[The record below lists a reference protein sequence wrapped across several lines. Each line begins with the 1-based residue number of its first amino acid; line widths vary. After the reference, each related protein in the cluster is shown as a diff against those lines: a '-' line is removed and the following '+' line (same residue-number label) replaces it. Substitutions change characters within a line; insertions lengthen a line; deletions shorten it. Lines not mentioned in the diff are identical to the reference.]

1 MSFKYS
7 YNTIVYSGED
17 YLTQVK
23 RLNKFGYDGIE
34 LVGEPSWYNFNEV
47 NKLNEEYNIKVNSIC
62 SIFTSERDLINPEK
76 SMRIKAIDYCKEI
89 ADMGAEI
96 NSTTMIVAPSP
107 VGKIES
113 LKSEEE
119 EMKYAIESIQQVGE
133 YAQKAGISISI
144 EPWNRYE
151 TYFINRLEQAEK
163 ILDALDLTNAGI
175 HGDTFHMSIEEVNIA
190 NAYRKIGSKLNH
202 CHIADSNRAAPGTG
216 HTDFKPILQALKD
229 INFNNYITMELIPP
243 VSDPFACVR
252 GGRAEEF
259 KDNYTEQSINHLKSI
274 EKDLE

>member
-62 SIFTSERDLINPEK
+62 SIFTGERDLINPEK

-151 TYFINRLEQAEK
+151 SYFINRLEQAEK
-163 ILDALDLTNAGI
+163 ILDALELTNAGI

>member
-76 SMRIKAIDYCKEI
+76 LMRIKAIDYCKQI

-96 NSTTMIVAPSP
+96 QSTTMIVAPSP

-113 LKSEEE
+113 IKSEEE

-216 HTDFKPILQALKD
+216 HTDFRPILQALKD
-229 INFNNYITMELIPP
+229 INFSNYITMELIPP

>member
-62 SIFTSERDLINPEK
+62 SIFTNERDLINPEK

-89 ADMGAEI
+89 VDMGAEI

-151 TYFINRLEQAEK
+151 TYFINRLEQAER

-175 HGDTFHMSIEEVNIA
+175 HGDTFHMSIEEVDIA
-190 NAYRKIGSKLNH
+190 NAYKKIGSKLNH

-229 INFNNYITMELIPP
+229 INFSNYITMELIPP

-259 KDNYTEQSINHLKSI
+259 KDNYTEQSINHLKNI
-274 EKDLE
+274 EKDLK

>member
-17 YLTQVK
+17 YVTQVK

-47 NKLNEEYNIKVNSIC
+47 NKLNDEYSIKVNSIC
-62 SIFTSERDLINPEK
+62 SIFTSERDLIHPEI
-76 SMRIKAIDYCKEI
+76 SMRTKAIDYCKEI

-96 NSTTMIVAPSP
+96 SSTTMIVAPSP
-107 VGKIES
+107 VGKIAS
-113 LKSEEE
+113 LEVYDE
-119 EMKYAIESIQQVGE
+119 EMKYAVDSIQQVGE
-133 YAQKAGISISI
+133 YTQKVGINISI

-163 ILDALDLTNAGI
+163 ILDQLDLTNAGI
-175 HGDTFHMSIEEVNIA
+175 HGDTFHMSIEEENIA
-190 NAYRKIGSKLNH
+190 EAYRNIGSKLNH

-216 HTDFKPILQALKD
+216 HTDFKPIMQALKD
-229 INFNNYITMELIPP
+229 INYDNYITMELIPA

-252 GGRAEEF
+252 GGKAEEF
-259 KDNYTEQSINHLKSI
+259 KDNYTEQSINLLKKI
-274 EKDLE
+274 EKELI

>member
-1 MSFKYS
+1 
-7 YNTIVYSGED
+7 
-17 YLTQVK
+17 
-23 RLNKFGYDGIE
+23 
-34 LVGEPSWYNFNEV
+34 
-47 NKLNEEYNIKVNSIC
+47 
-62 SIFTSERDLINPEK
+62 
-76 SMRIKAIDYCKEI
+76 MRIKAIDYCKEI

-163 ILDALDLTNAGI
+163 ILDALELTNAGI

-274 EKDLE
+274 EKDLQ

>member
-17 YLTQVK
+17 YVTQVK
-23 RLNKFGYDGIE
+23 RLNKYGYEGIE

-47 NKLNEEYNIKVNSIC
+47 NKLNDEYNIQVNSIC
-62 SIFTSERDLINPEK
+62 SIFTSERDLIHPDI
-76 SMRIKAIDYCKEI
+76 SMRTKAIDYCKEI
-89 ADMGAEI
+89 ADMGSEI

-133 YAQKAGISISI
+133 YAQKVGMNISI

-163 ILDALDLTNAGI
+163 ILDQLELKNAGI
-175 HGDTFHMSIEEVNIA
+175 HGDTFHMSIEEVDIA
-190 NAYRKIGSKLNH
+190 SAYRNIGSKLNH

-229 INFNNYITMELIPP
+229 IHYNNYITMELIPP

-259 KDNYTEQSINHLKSI
+259 KDNYTEQSIKHLKNI
-274 EKDLE
+274 EKYLK